1 MKSLNGTPFKR
12 IYTLCDVQYCVC
24 LLKVLKCHLR
34 ELWGRS
40 EMHALERFRG

>member
-24 LLKVLKCHLR
+24 LLKVLKFHLR
-34 ELWGRS
+34 ELWGPIRN
-40 EMHALERFRG
+40 ACIGKV